1 VQVTKVLSITF
12 LIEENN
18 EIKRIY
24 GIELHNL
31 HIPPPACSD
40 ESGQAGFCRKLSFC
54 SAPAEQKES

>member
-1 VQVTKVLSITF
+1 MQVVQVISITF

-40 ESGQAGFCRKLSFC
+40 ESVQAGFCGKLSFC
-54 SAPAEQKES
+54 SAPVEQKES